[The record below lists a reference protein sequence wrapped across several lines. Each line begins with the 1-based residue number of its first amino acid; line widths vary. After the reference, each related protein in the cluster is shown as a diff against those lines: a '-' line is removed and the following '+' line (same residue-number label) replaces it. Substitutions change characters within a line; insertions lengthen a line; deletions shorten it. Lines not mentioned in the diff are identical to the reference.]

1 MSLNKALKVMKI
13 HADLARMPIVQ
24 LDTVQPWHFVKNG
37 IHIPLFDREGNTL
50 KTSTEAIDAGFPFLR
65 VTV

>member
-1 MSLNKALKVMKI
+1 MSLSKALKIMQV

-24 LDTVQPWHFVKNG
+24 LDTVQPWHFVQNG
-37 IHIPLFDREGNTL
+37 IHIPLFEREGNTF
-50 KTSTEAIDAGFPFLR
+50 KTSMEAMDAGFLFLE

>member
-1 MSLNKALKVMKI
+1 MSLSKALKVMQV

-24 LDTVQPWHFVKNG
+24 LDTVQPWHFAQNG
-37 IHIPLFDREGNTL
+37 IHIPLFEREGNTL
-50 KTSTEAIDAGFPFLR
+50 KTSMPAMDAGFPFLE